1 MEPPAAQSISK
12 SFQLEE
18 DERERAINE
27 CCSCCYDCS
36 DSCFDYL
43 CCYNLC

>member
-1 MEPPAAQSISK
+1 MEPPAAQNISK

-27 CCSCCYDCS
+27 WYVVII
-36 DSCFDYL
+36 
-43 CCYNLC
+43 